1 MFRWRQRTLAN
12 TNSHTELYPDLAPEP
27 TPLPRLKSTAMG
39 VSTPSRLS
47 MSRYTRTS
55 GTSSLVFDFFLL
67 YCHILLKCVLQKTS
81 VYDLVVECSTVSEP
95 EVVSTTSVV
104 VSPIDVNDNPPRFTS
119 DFYYVSISEDTAI
132 SSNILQVANQVPPSA
147 LAVVTQFSMSRY
159 TVITLLIRFILT
171 TAW

>member
-104 VSPIDVNDNPPRFTS
+104 VSPIDVNDNPPQFAQKHYSVNVSESLQNGQALPGLLMSVS
-119 DFYYVSISEDTAI
+119 DSDGVSFLNLTRLHYSYRQLSIS
-132 SSNILQVANQVPPSA
+132 
-147 LAVVTQFSMSRY
+147 
-159 TVITLLIRFILT
+159 LT
-171 TAW
+171 